1 MREVPGALERHELPA
16 GLLRHPLARR
26 HHPHRVVG
34 AVDHEHRARDPVAQ
48 AGELVGVFELAAQVR
63 ERQRLA
69 RRLEAPAD
77 AVLDLLRRVRLGE
90 GLREEELEEVAVV
103 LEPVVAVVLRPA
115 LVRLQRLV
123 ERRLHARP
131 VHAERRGRRDEHGA
145 VHALGVLGG
154 EQGAPEGAG
163 RQPDDHGAV
172 GAGGVHH
179 RDGVRD
185 ELGLGVGLDRIRAV
199 RAAVP
204 AAVEGHDASVPREVG
219 DLRLPVARVDDRPR
233 RQQQDGRVARAVDL
247 VEDADAVALDVAVA
261 VRVAR
266 AGLLARRLDDGHGSS
281 FCRSQPSIH
290 SSSSAW
296 PVSMP
301 ESRSKMIPSLNVITS
316 ETSAASGM
324 SMP

>member
-1 MREVPGALERHELPA
+1 MKSRSSRFTRTGSRACGRCPEPSSATNSPPVSFAIRSPVDTIRTASSVPWITSTGHVIRLH
-16 GLLRHPLARR
+16 RR
-26 HHPHRVVG
+26 ANSSG
-34 AVDHEHRARDPVAQ
+34 S
-48 AGELVGVFELAAQVR
+48 FELAAQVR
-63 ERQRLA
+63 ERERLA

-145 VHALGVLGG
+145 VDALGVLGG

-185 ELGLGVGLDRIRAV
+185 ELASRRRPRPYPGGPCGRSRGRRRSRRE
-199 RAAVP
+199 RAA
-204 AAVEGHDASVPREVG
+204 R
-219 DLRLPVARVDDRPR
+219 
-233 RQQQDGRVARAVDL
+233 GR
-247 VEDADAVALDVAVA
+247 
-261 VRVAR
+261 
-266 AGLLARRLDDGHGSS
+266 GSA
-281 FCRSQPSIH
+281 PS
-290 SSSSAW
+290 SG
-296 PVSMP
+296 
-301 ESRSKMIPSLNVITS
+301 
-316 ETSAASGM
+316 ASG
-324 SMP
+324 